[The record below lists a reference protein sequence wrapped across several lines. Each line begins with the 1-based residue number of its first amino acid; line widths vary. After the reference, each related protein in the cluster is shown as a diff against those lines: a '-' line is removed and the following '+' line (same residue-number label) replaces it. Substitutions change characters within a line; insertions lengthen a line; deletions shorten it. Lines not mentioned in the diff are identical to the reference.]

1 MTTLS
6 DIDSD
11 RPPRRKIMR
20 MTLSDIGRELIIKR
34 EALRLKSYLD
44 SAGVWTIGIGHTLGV
59 RENMSITKEQA
70 YELFKQDIEP
80 VEDYLNYVNSNIKR
94 KFKQHE
100 FDALVSFIHQIGLT
114 YFAKSTCLKKI
125 REGCTPEE
133 IAKEFPRWCYI
144 TDRKTG
150 KKVICD
156 AVKNRH
162 IDEKVQ
168 YLTGY

>member
-1 MTTLS
+1 
-6 DIDSD
+6 
-11 RPPRRKIMR
+11 MR

-34 EALRLKSYLD
+34 EGLKLKSYLC
-44 SAGVWTIGIGHTLGV
+44 SAGKWTIGIGHTLGV

-80 VEDYLNYVNSNIKR
+80 VEDYLNYVNVNIKR

-114 YFAKSTCLKKI
+114 YFAKSTCLRKI

>member
-1 MTTLS
+1 MLLNS
-6 DIDSD
+6 GQ
-11 RPPRRKIMR
+11 IMAI
-20 MTLSDIGRELIIKR
+20 TYLEYL
-34 EALRLKSYLD
+34 ALKNFLKQKKNKNVSL
-44 SAGVWTIGIGHTLGV
+44 T
-59 RENMSITKEQA
+59 
-70 YELFKQDIEP
+70 DIEP
-80 VEDYLNYVNSNIKR
+80 VEDYLNYVNANIKR

-114 YFAKSTCLKKI
+114 YFAKSTCLRKI
-125 REGCTPEE
+125 REGCTPKE

-162 IDEKVQ
+162 IDEKTQ

>member
-1 MTTLS
+1 
-6 DIDSD
+6 
-11 RPPRRKIMR
+11 MR

-34 EALRLKSYLD
+34 EGFKLKSYLC
-44 SAGVWTIGIGHTLGV
+44 SAGKWTIGIGHTLGV

-70 YELFKQDIEP
+70 YELFRQDIEP

-114 YFAKSTCLKKI
+114 YFAKSTCLRKI

-144 TDRKTG
+144 TDRKT
-150 KKVICD
+150 
-156 AVKNRH
+156 
-162 IDEKVQ
+162 EKRLSVMP
-168 YLTGY
+168 LRTGI